1 MRKNHPKETRKQRKK
16 TINHKFIPPVMAKRR
31 EQKDETES
39 KDFKVPKFDKEKFIS
54 KEKEKI
60 KTTFI
65 AFGFAVV
72 IALISYGFWILLQES
87 PFQWMLV
94 VLFGIF
100 SASWIQYLYKQLNID
115 MEIIGKKGL
124 FTSFAIYLFTW
135 LFILIVLVNPPFYD
149 AEPPKIDMAT
159 LPGMQEAG
167 GSVKLVAKITDNAGI
182 QNNQAHIKITHDT
195 DTILDETLSITDN
208 IIQYEFD
215 NDDNLMGSFHCT
227 ITTEDVS
234 GQQRIKHTNFTY
246 SEDTIKMP
254 SPSGATTSPGPTI
267 TYVDELAIDVKPD
280 VDLVMYT
287 ITADDYSATINA
299 TKSTDEFYR
308 TSPRING
315 WIKNENITISISA
328 KCIHYFPNDGR
339 VFNNTIQDNSTY
351 YVVTSDA
358 AEIGVEDPPNVT
370 VPQPSFVQVPGFE
383 LLVFLI
389 SIIGVLFIIKY
400 KKSGKKNK

>member
-1 MRKNHPKETRKQRKK
+1 
-16 TINHKFIPPVMAKRR
+16 MAKRR

-39 KDFKVPKFDKEKFIS
+39 KDFKVPKFDREKFIS

-65 AFGFAVV
+65 AFGFAFL
-72 IALISYGFWILLQES
+72 IALISYAFWILLQDS

-100 SASWIQYLYKQLNID
+100 SASWIQYLFKQLHID
-115 MEIIGKKGL
+115 TETIGKKGL
-124 FTSFAIYLFTW
+124 VTSFAIYLFTW

-149 AEPPKIDMAT
+149 AEPPKIDMVT
-159 LPGMQEAG
+159 LPEMQEVG

-182 QNNQAHIKITHDT
+182 QNNQAHIKITHET
-195 DTILDETLSITDN
+195 GTILDKTFSITDN
-208 IIQYEFD
+208 IIQYEFE
-215 NDDNLMGSFHCT
+215 NDDDLMGSFHCT
-227 ITTEDVS
+227 ITSEDVS
-234 GQQRIKHTNFTY
+234 GQQTIKQSNFTY

-254 SPSGATTSPGPTI
+254 SPSGITTPPGPTI

-287 ITADDYSATINA
+287 ITADSYSATINA
-299 TKSTDEFYR
+299 TKSSDEFYR
-308 TSPRING
+308 TSPRIDG
-315 WIKNENITISISA
+315 WLKEENYTISITA
-328 KCIHYFPNDGR
+328 KCIHYFPNDAR
-339 VFNNTIQDNSTY
+339 AFNNTIKDNSTY

-358 AEIGVEDPPNVT
+358 AEIGVENPPSVSL
-370 VPQPSFVQVPGFE
+370 PQPTFVQVPGFE

-389 SIIGVLFIIKY
+389 SIVGVLIIIKY

>member
-1 MRKNHPKETRKQRKK
+1 
-16 TINHKFIPPVMAKRR
+16 MAKRR

-65 AFGFAVV
+65 AFGFAFV
-72 IALISYGFWILLQES
+72 IALISFGFWVLLQDS

-94 VLFGIF
+94 ILFGIF
-100 SASWIQYLYKQLNID
+100 SASWIQYLFKQLNINT
-115 MEIIGKKGL
+115 ETIGKKGL
-124 FTSFAIYLFTW
+124 ISSFAIYLFTW

-149 AEPPKIDMAT
+149 AEPPQIDMVT
-159 LPGMQEAG
+159 LPGMQEPG
-167 GSVKLVAKITDNAGI
+167 GTVKIVAKITDNSGI
-182 QNNQAHIKITHDT
+182 QNNQAHIKLTYDT
-195 DTILDETLSITDN
+195 STILDETVPIEDN
-208 IIQYEFD
+208 IILYEFE
-215 NDDNLMGSFHCT
+215 NNEQLMGSFQCK

-234 GQQRIKHTNFTY
+234 GQQTVEQMNFTY
-246 SEDTIKMP
+246 SENTIKMP
-254 SPSGATTSPGPTI
+254 SPSGTSSPPGPTI
-267 TYVDELAIDVKPD
+267 TYVDELAIDVKPE

-287 ITADDYSATINA
+287 LSADGYTATINA
-299 TKSTDEFYR
+299 TQTTDEFYR
-308 TSPRING
+308 TSPRIEG
-315 WIKNENITISISA
+315 WPKNENVTISIMA

-339 VFNNTIQDNSTY
+339 NFNNTIQDNSTY

-358 AEIGVEDPPNVT
+358 AEIGVEDPPKVS
-370 VPQPSFVQVPGFE
+370 VPQPTFVQVPGFE

-400 KKSGKKNK
+400 KKSGNKKK